1 MGAVQQR
8 ALPGEYVVGSEDA
21 IIEAVEREPWNPPR
35 DIARELG
42 VFLPACHSPQTI
54 VFSTYSVLKTSCP
67 GSDYSIPSVV

>member
-42 VFLPACHSPQTI
+42 VFLPACLPACLPLPADDRLQHLFCVKNELSG
-54 VFSTYSVLKTSCP
+54 V
-67 GSDYSIPSVV
+67 